1 MFHNGWEYYI
11 INPFSKEISQK
22 TQEIYIE
29 NYKKCYNTLIESLL
43 IPEPEILFTDNDT
56 FMYYTNCENEM
67 NILNPDSDYGFKFL
81 KNKFFEKKTNKIRKD
96 LNNYYS
102 QWRIKVYRIYR
113 DGDKYYIELLKY

>member
-56 FMYYTNCENEM
+56 VMYYTNCENEM

>member
-1 MFHNGWEYYI
+1 MEFKILSSY
-11 INPFSKEISQK
+11 
-22 TQEIYIE
+22 
-29 NYKKCYNTLIESLL
+29 YKKCYNTLIESLL